1 LPPDDFAALADHLR
15 PAELELKQVLHE
27 PGQKIQTIYFPEG
40 GMVSH
45 VIPLENGHSVEV
57 GLVGREGL
65 VGLSALLGAERA
77 TTEAM
82 VQMEGPAWR
91 IRPDELRAAFE
102 RSAALRASL
111 LRYAQAFHAQVAQ
124 TAACNARHAVDV
136 RLARWLL
143 MQHDRAERDEFP
155 MTHEFLALILGTR
168 RPSISVAAGVL
179 QKSGAV
185 RYVHGR
191 VTVLDR
197 AGLEYLVRNSGHWR
211 PSPPSWG
218 YAAARCRMR
227 SGSQGTGSTSGIL
240 RRAPR

>member
-1 LPPDDFAALADHLR
+1 MSIQQSAVRNRLLAALPPADFAALADHLQ
-15 PAELELKQVLHE
+15 PAELELKQVLYE
-27 PGQKIQTIYFPEG
+27 PGQKIQTIHVPEG

-45 VIPLENGHSVEV
+45 VIPLENGHGVEV
-57 GLVGREGL
+57 GLAGREGL
-65 VGLSALLGAERA
+65 VGLPGVLGAERA

-91 IRPDELRAAFE
+91 IRADELRAAFE
-102 RSAALRASL
+102 RSAPLRVLL
-111 LRYAQAFHAQVAQ
+111 LRYVQAFHAQVAQ
-124 TAACNARHAVDV
+124 TAACNAQHMVDV

-143 MQHDRAERDEFP
+143 MQHDRAEQDEFP
-155 MTHEFLALILGTR
+155 MTHEFLALMLGTR

-197 AGLEYLVRNSGHWR
+197 AGLE
-211 PSPPSWG
+211 
-218 YAAARCRMR
+218 AAACECYGVVREQ
-227 SGSQGTGSTSGIL
+227 SDELLG
-240 RRAPR
+240 APAR

>member
-1 LPPDDFAALADHLR
+1 MSIQQSAVRNRLLAALPPADFAALADHLQ
-15 PAELELKQVLHE
+15 PAELELKQVLYE
-27 PGQKIQTIYFPEG
+27 PGQKIRTIHFPEG

-45 VIPLENGHSVEV
+45 VIPLENGHGVEV
-57 GLVGREGL
+57 GLAGREGL
-65 VGLSALLGAERA
+65 VGLPGVLGAERA

-91 IRPDELRAAFE
+91 IRADELRAAFE
-102 RSAALRASL
+102 RSAPLRVLL
-111 LRYAQAFHAQVAQ
+111 LRYVQAFHAQVAQ
-124 TAACNARHAVDV
+124 TAACNTQHMVDV

-143 MQHDRAERDEFP
+143 MQHDRAEQDEFP
-155 MTHEFLALILGTR
+155 MTHEFLALMLGAR

-197 AGLEYLVRNSGHWR
+197 AGLE
-211 PSPPSWG
+211 
-218 YAAARCRMR
+218 AAACECYGVVREQ
-227 SGSQGTGSTSGIL
+227 SDELLG
-240 RRAPR
+240 APAR

>member
-1 LPPDDFAALADHLR
+1 MSIQQSAVRNRLLAALPPADFAALADHLQ

-27 PGQKIQTIYFPEG
+27 PGQKIQTIHFPEG

-45 VIPLENGHSVEV
+45 VIPLENGHGVEV
-57 GLVGREGL
+57 GLAGREGL
-65 VGLSALLGAERA
+65 VGLPGVLGAERA

-91 IRPDELRAAFE
+91 IRADELRAAFE
-102 RSAALRASL
+102 RSAPLRVLL
-111 LRYAQAFHAQVAQ
+111 LRYVQAFHAQVAQ
-124 TAACNARHAVDV
+124 TAACNAQHTVDL

-143 MQHDRAERDEFP
+143 MQHDRAEQDEFP
-155 MTHEFLALILGTR
+155 MTHEFLALMLGAR

-191 VTVLDR
+191 MTVLDR
-197 AGLEYLVRNSGHWR
+197 AGLE
-211 PSPPSWG
+211 
-218 YAAARCRMR
+218 AAACECYGVVREQ
-227 SGSQGTGSTSGIL
+227 SDELLG
-240 RRAPR
+240 APAR

>member
-1 LPPDDFAALADHLR
+1 MSLQQSAVRNRLLAALPPADFAALADHLQ
-15 PAELELKQVLHE
+15 PAELELKQVLYE
-27 PGQKIQTIYFPEG
+27 PGQKIQTIHFPEG

-45 VIPLENGHSVEV
+45 VIPLENGHGVEV
-57 GLVGREGL
+57 GLAGREGL
-65 VGLSALLGAERA
+65 VGLPGVLGAERA

-91 IRPDELRAAFE
+91 IRADELRAAFE
-102 RSAALRASL
+102 RSAPLRVLL
-111 LRYAQAFHAQVAQ
+111 LRYVQAFHAQVAQ
-124 TAACNARHAVDV
+124 TAACNAQHMVDV

-143 MQHDRAERDEFP
+143 MQHDRAEQDEFP
-155 MTHEFLALILGTR
+155 MTHEFLALMLGTR

-197 AGLEYLVRNSGHWR
+197 AGLE
-211 PSPPSWG
+211 
-218 YAAARCRMR
+218 AAACECYGVVREQ
-227 SGSQGTGSTSGIL
+227 SDELLG
-240 RRAPR
+240 APAR

>member
-1 LPPDDFAALADHLR
+1 MSIQQSAVRNRLLAALPPADFAALADHLQ
-15 PAELELKQVLHE
+15 PAELELKQVLYE
-27 PGQKIQTIYFPEG
+27 PGQKIQTIHFPEG

-45 VIPLENGHSVEV
+45 VIPLENGHGVEV
-57 GLVGREGL
+57 GLAGREGL
-65 VGLSALLGAERA
+65 VGLPGVLGAERA

-91 IRPDELRAAFE
+91 IRADELRAAFE
-102 RSAALRASL
+102 RSAPLRVLL
-111 LRYAQAFHAQVAQ
+111 LRYVQAFHAQVAQ
-124 TAACNARHAVDV
+124 TAACNAQHTVDV

-143 MQHDRAERDEFP
+143 MQHDRAEQDEFP
-155 MTHEFLALILGTR
+155 MTHEFLALMLGTR

-197 AGLEYLVRNSGHWR
+197 AGLE
-211 PSPPSWG
+211 
-218 YAAARCRMR
+218 AAACECYGVVREQ
-227 SGSQGTGSTSGIL
+227 SDELLG
-240 RRAPR
+240 APAR

>member
-1 LPPDDFAALADHLR
+1 MSIQQSAVRNRLLAALPPAGFAALADHLQ
-15 PAELELKQVLHE
+15 PAELELKQVLYE
-27 PGQKIQTIYFPEG
+27 PGQIIQTIHFPEG

-45 VIPLENGHSVEV
+45 VIPLENGHGVEV

-65 VGLSALLGAERA
+65 VGLPGILGAERA

-91 IRPDELRAAFE
+91 IRADELRAAFE
-102 RSAALRASL
+102 RSAPLRVLL
-111 LRYAQAFHAQVAQ
+111 LRYVQAFHAQVAQ
-124 TAACNARHAVDV
+124 TAACNAQHTVDL

-143 MQHDRAERDEFP
+143 MQHDRAEQDEFP
-155 MTHEFLALILGTR
+155 MTHEFLALMLGTR

-191 VTVLDR
+191 MTVLDR
-197 AGLEYLVRNSGHWR
+197 AGLE
-211 PSPPSWG
+211 
-218 YAAARCRMR
+218 AAACECYGVVREQ
-227 SGSQGTGSTSGIL
+227 SDELLG
-240 RRAPR
+240 APAG